1 MSAANPVDPAP
12 LGPGLLVLVVGPSG
26 AGKDTLIAY
35 ARGHLKG
42 REDIRFARRRITRPA
57 DATENHIALDEDAF
71 AREMALGSFPLHW
84 RANGLGYALGA
95 EVAEDIAAGR
105 IVVANG
111 SRAAVPAARA
121 RFARVKVVHVTA
133 PVDVRAQRLAARG
146 RESAQDIAERLTRAP
161 ALDVAP
167 ELEIVNVGTPQEGG
181 LRLADF
187 VRRVTD
193 DKTYAPAQNAGARA

>member
-1 MSAANPVDPAP
+1 MSDAQRR
-12 LGPGLLVLVVGPSG
+12 LGPGALILVVGPSG
-26 AGKDTLIAY
+26 AGKDTLIDI
-35 ARGHLKG
+35 ARAALAERSDVHV
-42 REDIRFARRRITRPA
+42 ARRLVTRPA
-57 DATENHIALDEDAF
+57 GAGEAHGTLTLEDF
-71 AREMALGSFPLHW
+71 ARLQPRFALCWQAH
-84 RANGLGYALGA
+84 GLSYALG
-95 EVAEDIAAGR
+95 EDVADWISAGHTV
-105 IVVANG
+105 IANG
-111 SRAAVPAARA
+111 SRATLPVARA
-121 RFARVKVVHVTA
+121 RFERLCVVHVTA

-193 DKTYAPAQNAGARA
+193 DKTYIPAQNAGARA